1 MTSIYLDFFLGA
13 PIFGN
18 RRPQWSRWKRSWIA
32 LAWMGPRCLWIV
44 GSLDRW
50 NWENLIFSKCSLE
63 TKRKKKLEKFNVI
76 SCHSYRYGLR
86 FNMAL
91 GLSKLNVKVWMQIMN
106 CNIGPPT
113 RVIYDQNSFWTMKH
127 RLPPNVKLHFSCN
140 LFASW
145 RHSIGNP
152 RLGIFVITKMFW
164 LVVTWILFSIWDVIL
179 PIDSYFSRWLL
190 HHQPDVY
197 IYMYYD
203 VDVLMWP
210 FLRTA
215 RFWRLS
221 TQHVLCKFCFPWL
234 VHECIEWS
242 GWLTL
247 ALLRGGSVGQLVVG
261 V

>member
-1 MTSIYLDFFLGA
+1 
-13 PIFGN
+13 
-18 RRPQWSRWKRSWIA
+18 
-32 LAWMGPRCLWIV
+32 
-44 GSLDRW
+44 
-50 NWENLIFSKCSLE
+50 
-63 TKRKKKLEKFNVI
+63 
-76 SCHSYRYGLR
+76 
-86 FNMAL
+86 MAL

-164 LVVTWILFSIWDVIL
+164 LVVTWILFSMWDVIL

-197 IYMYYD
+197 IYICIMMLTCLCD
-203 VDVLMWP
+203 L
-210 FLRTA
+210 FCGLRGSEDCQ
-215 RFWRLS
+215 LNMCY
-221 TQHVLCKFCFPWL
+221 VPFCFPWL
-234 VHECIEWS
+234 VHECIRL